1 MLGTLALGRRAVKR
15 WTADGNPPAVEKRVH
30 EM

>member
-1 MLGTLALGRRAVKR
+1 MLGTLALDWRAVKR
-15 WTADGNPPAVEKRVH
+15 PKADGNPPAVEKRVH